1 MYYLQSITSLEAMC
15 STVKVII
22 PVQSMSDVITNSSSE
37 LFCTIFSDK
46 YLNDIYEFFKGYI
59 GVGYSDESLSI
70 YLEHKDEDNDYYK
83 DYPNDWIEIHMP
95 YDYCNVSDI
104 LRVGLKA
111 ILENKFKDD
120 YKIVFD

>member
-1 MYYLQSITSLEAMC
+1 MY

-37 LFCTIFSDK
+37 LFCTIFSNE
-46 YLNDIYEFFKGYI
+46 YLNDIYEFFKEYI

-70 YLEHKDEDNDYYK
+70 YLEHKDEYCDEECFK
-83 DYPNDWIEIHMP
+83 DYPDNWIEIHMP

-104 LRVGLKA
+104 LKVGLKA
-111 ILENKFKDD
+111 ILENKFKDG

>member
-1 MYYLQSITSLEAMC
+1 MC

-59 GVGYSDESLSI
+59 GVEYSDESLSI
-70 YLEHKDEDNDYYK
+70 YLNHKDEDDAYYK
-83 DYPNDWIEIHMP
+83 DYPDDWIEIHMP

-111 ILENKFKDD
+111 ILENKFKNG

>member
-1 MYYLQSITSLEAMC
+1 MC
-15 STVKVII
+15 STVKIII
-22 PVQSMSDVITNSSSE
+22 PIQSMSDVITNSSSE

-46 YLNDIYEFFKGYI
+46 HLDDIYEFFKDII

-70 YLEHKDEDNDYYK
+70 YLEHKDEYCDEECFK
-83 DYPNDWIEIHMP
+83 DYPDDWIEIHMP
-95 YDYCNVSDI
+95 YDYRNVSDI

-111 ILENKFKDD
+111 ILENKFKDG

>member
-1 MYYLQSITSLEAMC
+1 MY

-37 LFCTIFSDK
+37 LFCTIFSEKHLD
-46 YLNDIYEFFKGYI
+46 DIYKFFKEYI

-70 YLEHKDEDNDYYK
+70 YLEYKDETFDVDSDYYK
-83 DYPNDWIEIHMP
+83 DYPDNWIEIHIP
-95 YDYCNVSDI
+95 YDYSNVTSI
-104 LRVGLKA
+104 LQAGLKT
-111 ILENKFKDD
+111 ILESKFKDN